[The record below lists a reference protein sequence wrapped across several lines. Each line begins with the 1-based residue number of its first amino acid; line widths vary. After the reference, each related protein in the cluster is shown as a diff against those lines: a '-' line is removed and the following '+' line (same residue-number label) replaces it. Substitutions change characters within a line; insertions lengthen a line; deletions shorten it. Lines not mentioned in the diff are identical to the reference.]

1 MKNTWLHVTIFIMKI
16 FKNYILIILICTFL
30 MILVGCPLPAQD
42 NQDSGGTD
50 IAGGQGGNTPSGTD
64 GRETTNSGISIG
76 QLPIEMLV
84 KLGYDESE
92 LVVGN
97 EELLPG
103 DDRLVWSLAIENVE
117 GPLASAVFD
126 EDRSIVEWLR
136 FETPP
141 DNTAPSVV
149 RPGDD
154 LPERIAE
161 ALGFADMGYKP
172 MQDGIGEHGI
182 SEYRR
187 YETSGDWEIC
197 FSRISIYV
205 KPDEKKLVSINWLEY
220 EIPEEISVQID
231 RDEAIEIVAALFGD
245 TGFTPSRIELII
257 FQFGR
262 SPILDVVLVWEIVTD
277 MGPLRIRCDDGAFL

>member
-1 MKNTWLHVTIFIMKI
+1 MSWLHVTIFIMKI

-64 GRETTNSGISIG
+64 GGETTNSGISIDP
-76 QLPIEMLV
+76 LPIEMLV
-84 KLGYDESE
+84 KLGYDESQ
-92 LVVGN
+92 LVVGDK
-97 EELLPG
+97 ELLPG
-103 DDRLVWSLAIENVE
+103 DERLVWNLVIEDAE
-117 GPLASAVFD
+117 GPLATAVID
-126 EDRSIVEWLR
+126 EDRSLVEWLR

-141 DNTAPSVV
+141 DDSAPPVV

-154 LPERIAE
+154 LPERVAG

-172 MQDGIGEHGI
+172 MQEGIGEHGVN
-182 SEYRR
+182 EYRR

-197 FSRISIYV
+197 VSRVSIYV
-205 KPDEKKLVSINWLEY
+205 KPDEKTLVSINWLEY
-220 EIPEEISVQID
+220 QIPDEISVEID
-231 RDEAIEIVAALFGD
+231 RDEAIAIVAELFAD
-245 TGFTPSRIELII
+245 TSFTPSRMELIL

-262 SPILDVVLVWEIVTD
+262 SPILDIVLVWEVVTD
-277 MGPLRIRCDDGAFL
+277 MGTLRIRCDDGTFL